1 MSYTIFQG
9 PCRRLQGERTA
20 VLEYL
25 RQHEADAVPGLR
37 VFDDQ
42 TGQRIDLDWR
52 SELAAAA
59 PEPPPSVGRPKLG
72 VTAREVTLLPR
83 HWEWLN
89 SQRGGA
95 SAALRRLIDE
105 ARKTNAAQDE
115 LRAATE
121 SSYRFM
127 SDMASDLPGFEE
139 ASRALF
145 ARERTAFDQH
155 TQGWPEDVRA
165 YLRHL
170 ASPLWK

>member
-1 MSYTIFQG
+1 MNYTIFQG
-9 PCRRLQGERTA
+9 PHRKLQGERTA

-25 RQHEADAVPGLR
+25 RQYEADAVPGLR

-52 SELAAAA
+52 SELAAAT
-59 PEPPPSVGRPKLG
+59 PEPPPTVGRPKLG

-105 ARKTNAAQDE
+105 ARKTHAAQDD

-121 SSYRFM
+121 ASYRFM
-127 SDMASDLPGFEE
+127 SDMASELPGFEE

-145 ARERTAFDQH
+145 ARQRAAFERH
-155 TQGWPEDVRA
+155 THGWPEDLRG
-165 YLRHL
+165 YLWNL
-170 ASPLWK
+170 AEPLWK